1 MKPQTSA
8 LGSPTASRRRRQRRS
23 RSGKLRLRSCG
34 LTDTG
39 YERPRN
45 EDRFDLD
52 DRRRVYVL
60 ADGIGS
66 FKHGNVAAQIAV
78 ESILESVRSDAGP
91 ETGRELFEPAI
102 RLAHSRI
109 CEAGRRDPTL
119 DEMGTTLVGLL
130 FDEAGAVDVAH
141 AGDSRAY
148 RLRDGELKLLTRDH
162 TFAEEMLAGGWFDQA
177 DLESGPW
184 AHILTRA
191 LSVQGPLE
199 IDFVSTSARDGDV
212 FLLCSDGLTKML
224 SDREIEE
231 CLELGGGPD
240 ETGRRLIDEALVR
253 GGHDNVTVVLVE
265 IHRPGQAEDD
275 ETGTASVEMP
285 MVVAASAGAAP
296 PVC

>member
-1 MKPQTSA
+1 MNRHTSA
-8 LGSPTASRRRRQRRS
+8 LASRTAPRKRRQRRS
-23 RSGKLRLRSCG
+23 RTGKLRLRSCG

-66 FKHGNVAAQIAV
+66 YKHGNVAAQIAV

-91 ETGRELFEPAI
+91 ESGRELFEPAI
-102 RLAHSRI
+102 RYAHSRI
-109 CEAGRRDPTL
+109 CEAGRRDPSL

-162 TFAEEMLAGGWFDQA
+162 TFAEEMLAGGWFSEA
-177 DLESGPW
+177 DIESGPW
-184 AHILTRA
+184 TNVLTRA

-224 SDREIEE
+224 SDRDIQE

-240 ETGRRLIDEALVR
+240 ETCRRLIDEALIR

-265 IHRPGQAEDD
+265 IHRPGDGRDD
-275 ETGTASVEMP
+275 ETRTATVEV
-285 MVVAASAGAAP
+285 VVAQAPAAGAAP
-296 PVC
+296 AAC